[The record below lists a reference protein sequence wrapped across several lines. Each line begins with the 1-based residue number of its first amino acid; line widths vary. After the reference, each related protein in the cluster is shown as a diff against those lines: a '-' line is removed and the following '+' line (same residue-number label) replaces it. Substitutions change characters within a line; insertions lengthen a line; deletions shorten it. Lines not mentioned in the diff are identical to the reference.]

1 MAVAVEMDFAGATIE
16 QYDEIMK
23 LMSLDDGSREMPTG
37 GLFHWVA
44 KTDDGIRVVDV
55 WESKEQFEQFAQDE
69 IGPTARRPASPTRRR
84 PASPTSTTISRAREQ

>member
-16 QYDEIMK
+16 QYNEVMK

-69 IGPTARRPASPTRRR
+69 IGPYSAQVGIPNPPTTRFTDVHNYLTR
-84 PASPTSTTISRAREQ
+84 